1 MISSNRWR
9 VKMESK
15 DRGSYSYF
23 LNWMG
28 PVSRDWCEEHGY
40 HWATGRI
47 DVDGIPDEPYGI
59 EYGVPLMH
67 KEDWGKFAR
76 FLWDLNVDCLYTKE
90 ELFEMFE
97 SMNGQIRWKD
107 LNESF

>member
-1 MISSNRWR
+1 MTT
-9 VKMESK
+9 
-15 DRGSYSYF
+15 YF